1 MHGPPEQ
8 AAAQLIS
15 RLQAAGVFDAQGNL
29 TETVP
34 RHSDLADMIRE
45 ILEKLEN
52 IEEQLRKI
60 LEKDPEPCPSWRTSA
75 GAPRRGCA

>member
-34 RHSDLADMIRE
+34 RHSDLADKIRE
-45 ILEKLEN
+45 ILKKIEE
-52 IEEQLRKI
+52 IEEQNRNILKI
-60 LEKDPEPCPSWRTSA
+60 LEKN
-75 GAPRRGCA
+75 